1 MGGLA
6 NIQTAKS
13 YYSYILSKNMNNYRA
28 LWGLYQAL
36 KTIIAMKKNE
46 EKDVELM
53 EVFNMN

>member
-1 MGGLA
+1 
-6 NIQTAKS
+6 
-13 YYSYILSKNMNNYRA
+13 MNNYRA